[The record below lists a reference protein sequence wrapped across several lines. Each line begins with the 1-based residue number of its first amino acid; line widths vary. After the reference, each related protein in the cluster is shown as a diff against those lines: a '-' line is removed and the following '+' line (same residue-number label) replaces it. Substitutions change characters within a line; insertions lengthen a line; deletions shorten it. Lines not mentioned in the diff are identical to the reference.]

1 MKNKPSV
8 ILFGSKPGAIVA
20 LELLIARNWHIK
32 AVVPSDNHEFIRSE
46 SLLDIAVRYGI
57 EISNQDELPNQKVDF
72 IISYMFR
79 DKITPETLSLA
90 KVAALN
96 FHAGPLPEYGGW
108 AFYNLAILESAL
120 EYGCTCHY
128 MDEGFDT
135 GPLLK
140 VRKFAIDME
149 METAYSLERK
159 AQEEMVRLFMNFVDM
174 VEANVRLPKV
184 NQDKNKMRYLTK
196 KEFELLKEIPTDSDE
211 ETAQRIARAF
221 FYPPYDC
228 AFVRCGSKKLEVIP
242 KIQKNMIAALLH
254 RNDLEDLRNV
264 SKTLSL
270 LSESQQL

>member
-1 MKNKPSV
+1 VKNKPSV